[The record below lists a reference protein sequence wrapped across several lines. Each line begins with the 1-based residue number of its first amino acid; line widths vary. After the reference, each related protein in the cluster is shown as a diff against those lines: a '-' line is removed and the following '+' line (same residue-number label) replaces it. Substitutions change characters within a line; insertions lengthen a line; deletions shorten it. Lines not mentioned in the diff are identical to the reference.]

1 MHAAPQKCSI
11 YAKFSNERHPCFAV
25 DEKARTVELEASE
38 DQREAEESFTDWVR
52 VRVLS
57 LVVELY

>member
-1 MHAAPQKCSI
+1 M
-11 YAKFSNERHPCFAV
+11 
-25 DEKARTVELEASE
+25 ELEASE
-38 DQREAEESFTDWVR
+38 DKREAEESFTDSVR